1 MGPVVAEDEAVVVG
15 DGDLGKVGFV
25 EVDTV
30 DFFDGCSVEMDDTF
44 FDFQYVPGQGDD
56 SLDPALPTI
65 RGVEEGDDVVVL
77 WLAVAIAVL
86 ADEDFVTFVEGGAHR
101 AAGHGEDVEKVFPDG
116 EGETSDDRHHK
127 EGESDIDGKSIVV
140 FAAIVL
146 SAGEGHSTGVPCGVG
161 GGDD

>member
-1 MGPVVAEDEAVVVG
+1 MVG
-15 DGDLGKVGFV
+15 NGDRGKVGFV

-30 DFFDGCSVEMDDTF
+30 DFFDGCSVEVDDAF
-44 FDFQYVPGQGDD
+44 FNFQCVPGQGDD
-56 SLDPALPTI
+56 SLDPRLPTI

-86 ADEDFVTFVEGGAHR
+86 ADEDFVTFVESGTHR
-101 AAGHGEDVEKVFPDG
+101 AAGHAEDVKKVFPDG
-116 EGETSDDRHHK
+116 EGETGDDRHHE

-146 SAGEGHSTGVPCGVG
+146 AAGEGHATGLPCGVG
-161 GGDD
+161 GEAD